1 MLIYIAAAA
10 VAIGLA
16 VVSALALGRGSG
28 TATVA
33 HTLSLINPE
42 RPRPGTPRNQL
53 PSSERLVKPLFDLGR
68 RLARLLTPAGAADK
82 MTRLLDFAGNPRDWS
97 ADRVLAIK
105 GVGLLVGILFGLLL
119 GHVTVLGLVEA
130 AVLGTFCF
138 HLPNIFIYNLG
149 LHRQEELRL
158 GLADALDMLTVCVQ
172 AGQGFDAALHH
183 VAQNITGPVS
193 GEFARIIREIS
204 IGRSRAEAFNS
215 MSERTSVPE
224 IKTFI
229 TALVQAD
236 RLGLSIGKVLH
247 EQATQ
252 MRLVRR
258 QHAEELAQKV
268 PVKLMFPM
276 VLCVFPMLFV
286 VLIGPGVFRIIDI
299 FVRAHGNY

>member
-10 VAIGLA
+10 VAVGLA
-16 VVSALALGRGSG
+16 VVSALALGRGTG

-33 HTLSLINPE
+33 HTLSLISPE

-53 PSSERLVKPLFDLGR
+53 PSGERLVKPLFDLGR

-82 MTRLLDFAGNPRDWS
+82 MTKLLDFAGNPRDWS

-105 GVGLLVGILFGLLL
+105 GVGLLVGVLFGLFA
-119 GHVTVLGLVEA
+119 GHMTVLGLAEA
-130 AVLGTFCF
+130 AVLGVFCF
-138 HLPNIFIYNLG
+138 YLPNILIYNLG
-149 LHRQEELRL
+149 LRRQEELRL
-158 GLADALDMLTVCVQ
+158 GLADALDMLTVCVH

-193 GEFARIIREIS
+193 GEFARIIQEIS

-247 EQATQ
+247 EQARQ

-299 FVRAHGNY
+299 FVRAHGSY